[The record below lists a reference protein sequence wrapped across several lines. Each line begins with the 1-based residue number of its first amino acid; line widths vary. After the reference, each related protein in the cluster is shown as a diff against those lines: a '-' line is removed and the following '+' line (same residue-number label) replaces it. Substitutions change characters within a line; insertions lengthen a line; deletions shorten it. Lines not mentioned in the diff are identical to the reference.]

1 LLIVPILLLKTRPFF
16 FVFYNK
22 IVKNAFYFLIIF
34 LSQYVNELC
43 NALGFTL

>member
-1 LLIVPILLLKTRPFF
+1 LLIVPILKLIRTVF

-34 LSQYVNELC
+34 LSQYVNELLSFRTC
-43 NALGFTL
+43 GE